1 MSNRVY
7 NHLDSKGLLHEKQF
21 GFQRNNSTEHAIL
34 QFIRDI
40 TDCFENWGIYT
51 RSLYRCF
58 WNIRHSRSSH
68 FNQNYLSNRK
78 QYISSQDVPENCLD
92 IICNLPQGSIF
103 GPLLFLVYVDELFKA
118 SSPLIEVMF
127 ADDTNLFLSHKNIDT
142 PFASKNVQLEN
153 IHIKRDNVTKLLG
166 VFIHENLV
174 WKQHTDIVR
183 SKISKSIGILYKWKD
198 VLSKKCL
205 K

>member
-1 MSNRVY
+1 
-7 NHLDSKGLLHEKQF
+7 
-21 GFQRNNSTEHAIL
+21 
-34 QFIRDI
+34 
-40 TDCFENWGIYT
+40 
-51 RSLYRCF
+51 
-58 WNIRHSRSSH
+58 
-68 FNQNYLSNRK
+68 
-78 QYISSQDVPENCLD
+78 
-92 IICNLPQGSIF
+92 
-103 GPLLFLVYVDELFKA
+103 
-118 SSPLIEVMF
+118 MF

-183 SKISKSIGILYKWKD
+183 SKISKSIGSLYKCKD